1 MVNVLALASVDGWKI
16 TFPESANSVVYAALL
31 LLIGIFLKP
40 TASVPSTVQLD
51 NVPDVGVPRIGVTNV
66 GLVASTTFPDPV
78 EAVVPVPP
86 LATGKVPVTPVVNG
100 KPVALVN
107 VPLAGVPSTGAVNV
121 GDAIVGLVAKTFEPV
136 PVFVTLTK
144 FLDASV
150 ATALETVKL
159 E

>member
-1 MVNVLALASVDGWKI
+1 MTLLAV
-16 TFPESANSVVYAALL
+16 SVVKL
-31 LLIGIFLKP
+31 
-40 TASVPSTVQLD
+40 
-51 NVPDVGVPRIGVTNV
+51 
-66 GLVASTTFPDPV
+66 
-78 EAVVPVPP
+78 VPP

-136 PVFVTLTK
+136 PVFATLTNA
-144 FLDASV
+144 LEASV
-150 ATALETVKL
+150 ATALEAVKL

>member
-86 LATGKVPVTPVVNG
+86 LATGNVPVTPVVKG
-100 KPVALVN
+100 KPVALVK
-107 VPLAGVPSTGAVNV
+107 VILVGVPKIGVTKV
-121 GDAIVGLVAKTFEPV
+121 GVVASTFEPV
-136 PVFVTLTK
+136 PVFATLTK

-150 ATALETVKL
+150 ATALEAVKL